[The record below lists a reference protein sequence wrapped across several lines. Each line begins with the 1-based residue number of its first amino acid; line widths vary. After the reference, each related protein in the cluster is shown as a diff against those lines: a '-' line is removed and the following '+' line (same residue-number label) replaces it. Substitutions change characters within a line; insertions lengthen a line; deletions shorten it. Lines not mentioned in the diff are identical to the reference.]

1 MRHCRCRQNRSAE
14 SIADALADRGSV
26 ADAGTISEEGIFGDA
41 GADADKIEDGNAD
54 GDHVAGA
61 VVAGAVA
68 GAVSVADGFL
78 KQGPF
83 RTTLPTSSVTRAVYL
98 FSK

>member
-61 VVAGAVA
+61 VA
-68 GAVSVADGFL
+68 GAVSVADADIIDWFGL
-78 KQGPF
+78 EG
-83 RTTLPTSSVTRAVYL
+83 TLERHPLA
-98 FSK
+98 FHEQA